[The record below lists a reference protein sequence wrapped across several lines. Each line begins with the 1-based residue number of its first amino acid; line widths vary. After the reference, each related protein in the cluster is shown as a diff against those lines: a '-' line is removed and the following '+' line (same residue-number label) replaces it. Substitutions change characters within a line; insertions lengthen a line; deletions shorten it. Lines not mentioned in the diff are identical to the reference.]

1 MLIDILSFI
10 VILNEKGEKNE
21 VQKNSLWYGS

>member
-1 MLIDILSFI
+1 MFYYILSFV

-21 VQKNSLWYGS
+21 VKKNSLWCDS